1 MSKHKTD
8 FSPKQCELE
17 TDYTKYRL
25 WVRKKKL
32 FLIFLFAAVLF
43 TAFVFVVPHPLF
55 DDPYSTVAESD
66 DGSLLG
72 ARIAADQQ
80 WRFPALDSVPGKYE
94 KCLLQFEDQYFYFH
108 PGINPVALMRAMVR
122 NIKSGRVVSGGS
134 TITMQVCRMARGEKK
149 RSIINK
155 IVEMVWALNIELR
168 FSKKEILNLYASHAP
183 FGGNVVGLDAA
194 AWRYFARPV
203 SELSWAESAM
213 LAVLP
218 NAPSLIY
225 PGRLDE
231 RLRQKRDR
239 LLEKLFESGE
249 IDSLTFHLSVA
260 EPIPEKVHPLP
271 VKAYHLVEKAA
282 SEKNG
287 RRIRSTIDG
296 NLQERV
302 NALVARHRKTL
313 EANHIYNV
321 AVVVAGVSSKEVK
334 AYVGNYFDGNETE
347 HGNSVD
353 IIRSPRSTGSILK
366 PFLYCKM
373 LDDGQLTP
381 EMLVP
386 DIPTRFGGFTPMNFD
401 QEFNGAVP
409 AAEAL
414 ARSLN
419 IPAVKMLQDY
429 GVPPFYSFLKKTG
442 METLVQPP
450 DYYGLS
456 LILGG
461 AEVSLW
467 NLAGMYTSLVSV
479 LKNYD
484 KNDGFY
490 AAQSFSGLKWEKENS
505 SAKNAA
511 AEAVQPEVRAASV
524 YLTLQALLKV
534 KRPHS
539 EAGWQEFA
547 SARNIAWKTGTSFG
561 FRDAW
566 AVGMTRDYVVAVWAG
581 NADGE
586 GRPGLT
592 GVAAAAPLMFDV
604 FELLPASGWFQMPV
618 DEMEQMEICAESGYR
633 PGVNCDSV
641 KAVWLPAGT
650 KVDVCQWHRKIHLN
664 ENGTQRVNANCY
676 PVSKMQHKNWF
687 VLPPAMEYYYKP
699 RNPIYVTLPPLMPGC
714 GDEMEN
720 MEFVYPREW
729 NNLFIPTDL
738 DGTPGQLVFELVH
751 RQRNAKVY
759 WQLDAKMGGAT
770 SGIHQFAIRPD
781 SGWHVLNVTDQ
792 SGSSLTRRF
801 FVVNERSSGK

>member
-1 MSKHKTD
+1 MWT
-8 FSPKQCELE
+8 
-17 TDYTKYRL
+17 
-25 WVRKKKL
+25 RKKKL
-32 FLIFLFAAVLF
+32 FLLFLITIALFIAVF
-43 TAFVFVVPHPLF
+43 FVVPHPLF
-55 DDPYSTVAESD
+55 NQPFSTVVEAS

-72 ARIAADQQ
+72 ARIAADEQ
-80 WRFPALDSVPGKYE
+80 WRFPALDAVPEKYE
-94 KCLLQFEDQYFYFH
+94 KCLLQFEDQYFYAH
-108 PGINPVALMRAMVR
+108 PGINPIALARALFQ
-122 NIKSGRVVSGGS
+122 NIKSGKIVSGGS
-134 TITMQVCRMARGEKK
+134 TITMQVCRMARGEKP
-149 RSIINK
+149 RSVKNK
-155 IVEMVWALNIELR
+155 IIEMIWALNLELR

-203 SELSWAESAM
+203 SELSWAESAT

-231 RLRQKRDR
+231 RLKQKRDR
-239 LLEKLFESGE
+239 LLEKLLNSDE
-249 IDSLTFHLSVA
+249 IDSLTYQLSVA
-260 EPIPEKVHPLP
+260 ESIPEKVHSLP
-271 VKAYHLVEKAA
+271 MKAYHLVEKAA
-282 SEKNG
+282 LEENG
-287 RRIRSTIDG
+287 QRIRSTIDG

-302 NALVARHRKTL
+302 NSLVARHRKTL
-313 EANHIYNV
+313 AANHIYNI
-321 AVVVAGVSSKEVK
+321 AVLVTKISTKEVK
-334 AYVGNYFDGNETE
+334 AYVGNYFDGKETE

-353 IIRSPRSTGSILK
+353 VIQAPRSTGSILK
-366 PFLYCKM
+366 PFLYSKM
-373 LDDGQLTP
+373 LDEGLLTP
-381 EMLVP
+381 QMLIP

-401 QEFNGAVP
+401 QQFNGAVP

-419 IPAVKMLQDY
+419 IPAVRMLQDY
-429 GVPPFYSFLKKTG
+429 GVPPFYSFLKEAG
-442 METLVQPP
+442 MRTLVHPP

-467 NLAGMYTSLVSV
+467 NLSGMYTSMVSI

-484 KNDGFY
+484 ENDGFY
-490 AAQSFSGLKWEKENS
+490 VAHPFSDLKWRKDDISIENE
-505 SAKNAA
+505 
-511 AEAVQPEVRAASV
+511 EAVQPEIRAASV
-524 YLTLQALLKV
+524 FLSLQALLNV
-534 KRPHS
+534 KRPDS

-592 GVAAAAPLMFDV
+592 GVTAAAPLMFDV
-604 FELLPASGWFQMPV
+604 FDLLPRSGWFQMPV
-618 DEMEQMEICAESGYR
+618 DEMEQVEICAESGYR
-633 PGVNCDSV
+633 PGENCDST
-641 KAVWLPAGT
+641 KTVWLPKGL
-650 KVDVCQWHRKIHLN
+650 KVEVCPWHQRIHLN

-699 RNPIYVTLPPLMPGC
+699 RNPMYATLPPSKPGC
-714 GDEMEN
+714 EDGIEN

-738 DGTPGQLVFELVH
+738 DGTPGQLIFELVH
-751 RQRNAKVY
+751 RQRNAKVF
-759 WQLDAKMGGAT
+759 WQLDEKFLGTT
-770 SGIHQFAIRPD
+770 SGIHQFAVRPE
-781 SGWHVLNVTDQ
+781 SGWHILNVTDQ
-792 SGSSLTRRF
+792 LGNSLSRRF
-801 FVVNERSSGK
+801 FVVNERKSIE

>member
-1 MSKHKTD
+1 MK
-8 FSPKQCELE
+8 
-17 TDYTKYRL
+17 R
-25 WVRKKKL
+25 KL
-32 FLIFLFAAVLF
+32 FIIIIVTAALF
-43 TAFVFVVPHPLF
+43 TAFFFAVPRPLF
-55 DDPYSTVAESD
+55 DDPYSTVVTSS

-80 WRFPALDSVPGKYE
+80 WRFPALDSVPEKYE
-94 KCLLQFEDQYFYFH
+94 KCLLEFEDQYFYYH
-108 PGINPVALMRAMVR
+108 PGINPVALFRALVQ

-134 TITMQVCRMARGEKK
+134 TLTMQVCRMARGEKP
-149 RSIINK
+149 RSVKNK
-155 IVEMVWALNIELR
+155 MIEMIWALNLELR

-203 SELSWAESAM
+203 SELSWAESAI

-231 RLRQKRDR
+231 RLKQKRDR
-239 LLEKLFESGE
+239 LLKKLFDSRD
-249 IDSLTFHLSVA
+249 IDSITFQLSVA
-260 EPIPEKVHPLP
+260 EPIPEKVNPLP
-271 VKAYHLVEKAA
+271 VIAYHLVEKAA

-287 RRIRSTIDG
+287 QRFHSTVDR

-302 NALVARHRKTL
+302 NTLVVRHRKML
-313 EANHIYNV
+313 EANHIYNL
-321 AVVVAGVSSKEVK
+321 AVVVSEVSTKEVK
-334 AYVGNYFDGNETE
+334 AYVGNFFDGKESE

-353 IIRSPRSTGSILK
+353 IVQSPRSTGSILK

-373 LDDGQLTP
+373 LDDGLLTP
-381 EMLVP
+381 EMLIP

-401 QEFNGAVP
+401 QEFSGAVP

-419 IPAVKMLQDY
+419 IPAVRMLQDY
-429 GVPPFYSFLKKTG
+429 GVPPFYSFLKKNG
-442 METLVQPP
+442 METLVHPP

-467 NLAGMYTSLVSV
+467 NLSGMYTSLVSV
-479 LKNYD
+479 LKSYD
-484 KNDGFY
+484 ENDGFY
-490 AAQSFSGLKWEKENS
+490 EANPFSGLKWQMKNNSEKVQQEQ
-505 SAKNAA
+505 
-511 AEAVQPEVRAASV
+511 AVQPEIRAASV

-534 KRPHS
+534 KRPDS

-592 GVAAAAPLMFDV
+592 GVTAAAPLMFDI
-604 FELLPASGWFQMPV
+604 FELLPVSDWFQMPV
-618 DEMEQMEICAESGYR
+618 DEMEQVEICAESGYR
-633 PGVNCDSV
+633 PGVNCDST
-641 KAVWLPAGT
+641 KLVWLPAGT
-650 KVDVCQWHRKIHLN
+650 KVEVCPWHRKIHLN
-664 ENGTQRVNANCY
+664 KNGTQRVNATCY
-676 PVSKMQHKNWF
+676 PVSEMQHKNWF
-687 VLPPAMEYYYKP
+687 VLPPAMEYYFKP
-699 RNPIYVTLPPLMPGC
+699 RNPLYATLPPLKPGC
-714 GDEMEN
+714 ADEVEN

-738 DGTPGQLVFELVH
+738 DGTPGELVFELVH
-751 RQRNAKVY
+751 RQRNTKVF
-759 WQLDAKMGGAT
+759 WQLDEKFLGTT
-770 SGIHQFAIRPD
+770 SGIHQMAVQPE
-781 SGWHVLNVTDQ
+781 SGWHILNVTDEQ
-792 SGSSLTRRF
+792 GNSLSRRF
-801 FVVNERSSGK
+801 YIAEKNDKI